1 MILHPLVP
9 HFWRG
14 QGVRFILPTYP
25 PSKLEAMKTLALLLL
40 TALSAQAQRVIP
52 LYAGK
57 APGSESWTW
66 QEKENSQN
74 MFNTRVVYNVTTP
87 TLIAYLPA
95 ASQATGTAVVIC
107 PGGGF
112 HTLSIDSEG
121 NDVARWLQAKGVAAF
136 VLKYRLVQSLTD
148 DPVKESFA
156 LFGDRKKLDAINA
169 PVVPLAIADG
179 KKAMEYVRSHA
190 QELGVLP
197 NQIGLMGFSAGGTV
211 ALGVGMSYTAANR
224 PDFLVSL
231 YTYLGALPTR
241 QVPADAPPLFAA
253 VASDDQLG
261 LAPQSTQIYNNW
273 LAAGK
278 SAELHVYA
286 KGGHGFGMRTQNLP
300 VDNWI
305 ERFGAWLKQ
314 QGLLNVQHL
323 PAGLTQAMID
333 GYEKN
338 QEVLLRTDWANL
350 QRYAAANQKLPAPKV
365 GERRVVVIGNS
376 ITENWVRDDS
386 AFFKRNNYLGRGISG
401 QTTPQTLARFRQDV
415 IDLHPAAVA
424 ILVGTNDVAE
434 NTGPYSPA
442 TTLGNIQSMVE
453 LAQAH
458 GIKVV
463 LGAVTPAYDF
473 GWRPGLAPASKIMA
487 LNQQL
492 KAYADQHKLE
502 YVDYHTPL
510 ADERQG
516 MKSAYSADGVHPNL
530 AGYRVMEPLLEK
542 AVAAALKK

>member
-1 MILHPLVP
+1 MK
-9 HFWRG
+9 
-14 QGVRFILPTYP
+14 
-25 PSKLEAMKTLALLLL
+25 KLSLTLLLL
-40 TALSAQAQRVIP
+40 GTFSARAQQVIP
-52 LYAGK
+52 LYASK
-57 APGSESWTW
+57 APGSENWTW
-66 QEKENSQN
+66 TEKENTTN
-74 MFNTRVVYNVTTP
+74 MFNSRVVYNVTSP
-87 TLIAYLPA
+87 TLTAYLPA
-95 ASQATGTAVVIC
+95 TSQATGTAVVIC

-121 NDVARWLQAKGVAAF
+121 IEVAKWLQAKGVAAF
-136 VLKYRLVQSLTD
+136 VLKYRLVRSLTD

-211 ALGVGMSYTAANR
+211 ALGVGLSYTAANR
-224 PDFLVSL
+224 PDFLVPL
-231 YTYLGALPTR
+231 YSYLGALPNR

-253 VASDDQLG
+253 AASDDQLG
-261 LAPQSTQIYNNW
+261 LAPHSTQIYNDW

-278 SAELHVYA
+278 SAELHIYA
-286 KGGHGFGMRTQNLP
+286 KGGHGFGMRKQNLP
-300 VDNWI
+300 TDTWI
-305 ERFGAWLKQ
+305 DRFGEWLKF
-314 QGLLNVQHL
+314 QGLLNIQHL
-323 PAGLTQAMID
+323 PPGMTMAMID
-333 GYEKN
+333 GAQKR
-338 QEVLLRTDWANL
+338 QEMLLRTDWANL
-350 QRYAAANQKLPAPKV
+350 QRYGAANQKLPAPKA

-386 AFFKRNNYLGRGISG
+386 AFFKSHHYIGRGISG

-415 IDLHPAAVA
+415 IDLHPAVVA

-434 NTGPYSPA
+434 NTGPYSPTA
-442 TTLGNIQSMVE
+442 TLDNIQSMVE

-463 LGAVTPAYDF
+463 LGAVTPAFDF
-473 GWRPGLAPASKIMA
+473 PWRPGLAPAPKIMA

-492 KAYADQHKLE
+492 KAYAAQHKLA

-516 MKSAYSADGVHPNL
+516 MKAAFSADGVHPNL

-542 AVAAALKK
+542 AVGAALNQ